1 LNRSESKY
9 FNTAEK
15 MNDALLR
22 LLEKKDFEYIT
33 IKELCEEAK
42 VNRSTFYL
50 HYENVGDLL
59 EETTRRLLDRFL
71 SYFTVEL
78 ENINSG
84 FADCEPGKLNFITE
98 EYMKPYLSYIR
109 DYRSTFSVALK
120 NNHTFGF
127 EQIYDRMFDNIFNP
141 ILERFGYPEEHR
153 KFVMMF
159 YLNGINAVVNQWLA
173 EECRQPAEEISA
185 VITECVFG
193 RNEGYK
199 ILNYL

>member
-1 LNRSESKY
+1 MNRSESKY
-9 FNTAEK
+9 FSTAEK
-15 MNDALLR
+15 MNNALLK
-22 LLEKKDFEYIT
+22 LLEKKGFEYIT
-33 IKELCEEAK
+33 IKEICEEAQ

-78 ENINSG
+78 RNINTR
-84 FADCEPGKLNFITE
+84 FAECELKELNFITE
-98 EYMKPYLSYIR
+98 EYMQPYLSYIR
-109 DYRSTFSVALK
+109 DYRKIFATALK
-120 NNHTFGF
+120 NNQTFGL
-127 EQIYDRMFDNIFNP
+127 EQIYSRMFESIFNP

-173 EECRQPAEEISA
+173 EECRQPVEEISA